1 MIDVATT
8 SPSSPHP
15 TLARMNQDQN
25 DDAFIDFSPFSPWKY
40 LQYIGLRGTTTM
52 RK

>member
-8 SPSSPHP
+8 SPSSSCS

-25 DDAFIDFSPFSPWKY
+25 DDTSLISSPHF
-40 LQYIGLRGTTTM
+40 TM
-52 RK
+52 EMPPIYRL